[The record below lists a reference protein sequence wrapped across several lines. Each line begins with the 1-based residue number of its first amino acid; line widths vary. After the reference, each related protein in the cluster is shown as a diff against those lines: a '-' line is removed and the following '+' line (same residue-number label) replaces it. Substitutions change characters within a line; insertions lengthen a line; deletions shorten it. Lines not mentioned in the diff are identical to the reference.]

1 MTPSEI
7 AAFVVSSDA
16 VSGPEGMSNRMK
28 FHYILEVF
36 ECGGLNLNDMF
47 DYDAAVAS
55 QDCELIQAA
64 NFLASLQWEWS
75 TRCHLHG
82 LVAEE
87 EHQSVLSYLT
97 LSKYKM
103 AWANSFLVMG
113 REPPPYP
120 FVN

>member
-7 AAFVVSSDA
+7 AALVVNSDA
-16 VSGPEGMSNRMK
+16 ISGPEGLSNRAK
-28 FHYILEVF
+28 FHYIIEVLEVD
-36 ECGGLNLNDMF
+36 GISLNDVF

-55 QDCELIQAA
+55 QDCEMIQAA
-64 NFLASLQWEWS
+64 FFLASLQWEWS

-82 LVAEE
+82 YVNDED
-87 EHQSVLSYLT
+87 HQRALSYLT
-97 LSKYKM
+97 LAKGKM
-103 AWANSFLVMG
+103 AWANSFLTMG